1 MRTQEVERIF
11 MNMDKDKLSRIGKLI
26 GVYRESYRKNTQN
39 NFTICSFCDGVC
51 SPNTLKNIEAGG
63 ISRSKAIYIGLIEK
77 LNLKFEESVIADEA
91 LDILI
96 EKLIDYVE
104 LYNINGI
111 KDICEKILKILNH
124 VKSVIYYNEIYEIIR
139 EVLNYYTKDILI
151 DSKRIEV
158 YIAIIDKNIFYF
170 NDILKNLL
178 FAKIKTRCVIDLES
192 YRSIVK
198 CLKLDECHMTCT
210 RLNLLHYYL
219 VIEDY
224 INMEKLI
231 CELERIFTLE
241 GNDIRLI
248 DTYDYAIILYVY
260 TKKYQIDD
268 LLSKINHVISNKNIP
283 SIKLCEIYSN
293 IGSFYHKEKN
303 YRKALAYYNRMLDYY
318 DENYLPH
325 LIYIADC
332 QNRLNIEVDIP
343 LISNEVL
350 LGYPTELRI
359 MYKYFAVCVKEP
371 EFVRQNYIIKQVL
384 PYLNNETNIDIFR
397 FELNKLVKKTG
408 NYKSIYLFD
417 SYLSKLES

>member
-1 MRTQEVERIF
+1 M
-11 MNMDKDKLSRIGKLI
+11 
-26 GVYRESYRKNTQN
+26 
-39 NFTICSFCDGVC
+39 
-51 SPNTLKNIEAGG
+51 
-63 ISRSKAIYIGLIEK
+63 
-77 LNLKFEESVIADEA
+77 
-91 LDILI
+91 
-96 EKLIDYVE
+96 
-104 LYNINGI
+104 
-111 KDICEKILKILNH
+111 
-124 VKSVIYYNEIYEIIR
+124 
-139 EVLNYYTKDILI
+139 
-151 DSKRIEV
+151 
-158 YIAIIDKNIFYF
+158 
-170 NDILKNLL
+170 
-178 FAKIKTRCVIDLES
+178 
-192 YRSIVK
+192 
-198 CLKLDECHMTCT
+198 
-210 RLNLLHYYL
+210 
-219 VIEDY
+219 
-224 INMEKLI
+224 
-231 CELERIFTLE
+231 E